1 MGSGQV
7 VTKVTSKRWYTSCMI
22 TLSGS
27 FLCQGSWLWRGAPD
41 WRVALDGVAR
51 GWARDARRRYEV
63 CVVTPNEQA
72 KPAAIRIV
80 IAEDQAHVRRG
91 AAHLLS
97 FEPDMEVVGQAC
109 NGAEAVELARVLHPD
124 VVLMDLHMPVKGG
137 VAATR
142 EIIGLLPAT
151 QILVLTTLDDD
162 ETVFEAVRAGAH
174 AYLLKDAAEDE
185 LLETIRALKRG
196 ESRLTPQ
203 IARKV
208 MDQFRRLALVSRAA
222 PIGEDA
228 ERLRTSENAPSASSA
243 TITTESLND
252 KEEKILQL
260 ISEGLSNRQ
269 IADAM
274 FLAEGTIKNYVSRI
288 MEKLHANT
296 RTALAIISR
305 GHSTQK

>member
-1 MGSGQV
+1 M
-7 VTKVTSKRWYTSCMI
+7 T
-22 TLSGS
+22 
-27 FLCQGSWLWRGAPD
+27 PD
-41 WRVALDGVAR
+41 EPVKSAG
-51 GWARDARRRYEV
+51 
-63 CVVTPNEQA
+63 
-72 KPAAIRIV
+72 IRIV
-80 IAEDQAHVRRG
+80 IAEDQAQVRRG

-109 NGAEAVELARVLHPD
+109 NGVEAVELARVLHPD
-124 VVLMDLHMPVKGG
+124 VVLMDLHMPIKGG

-208 MDQFRRLALVSRAA
+208 MDQFRRLALVSQPASIRDHAQ
-222 PIGEDA
+222 
-228 ERLRTSENAPSASSA
+228 LSTTSEHASQA
-243 TITTESLND
+243 HGGAVATESLND
-252 KEEKILQL
+252 KEERILQL
-260 ISEGLSNRQ
+260 ISEGMSNRQ

-296 RTALAIISR
+296 RIALAIISR
-305 GHSTQK
+305 GQSSKK

>member
-1 MGSGQV
+1 MIEGERHQV
-7 VTKVTSKRWYTSCMI
+7 
-22 TLSGS
+22 
-27 FLCQGSWLWRGAPD
+27 P
-41 WRVALDGVAR
+41 
-51 GWARDARRRYEV
+51 
-63 CVVTPNEQA
+63 
-72 KPAAIRIV
+72 AIRIV

-97 FEPDMEVVGQAC
+97 LEQDMEVVGQAC
-109 NGAEAVELARVLHPD
+109 NGAEAVELAMVLKPD
-124 VVLMDLHMPVKGG
+124 VILMDLHMPVKGG

-142 EIIGLLPAT
+142 EIIQMLPAT
-151 QILVLTTLDDD
+151 QILVLTTLHDD

-208 MDQFRRLALVSRAA
+208 MDQFARLATVSALA
-222 PIGEDA
+222 PNREESAVRSSPQVGAVVAGEGH
-228 ERLRTSENAPSASSA
+228 
-243 TITTESLND
+243 TEVLND
-252 KEEKILQL
+252 KEQRVLQL

-274 FLAEGTIKNYVSRI
+274 SLAEGTIKNYVSRI

-296 RTALAIISR
+296 RIALALISKGQTR
-305 GHSTQK
+305 TK